1 MEQSQIFLQRSGT
14 REDVDAEL
22 WDDITDLH
30 LDQWRS
36 TWVPMIDHAV
46 RRLRIA
52 PVPHEKWPQDL
63 HWEWDKKTDW
73 SRSLLTLLRF
83 AITCGGACKGSCS

>member
-1 MEQSQIFLQRSGT
+1 MEQSHIFLQRSGT
-14 REDVDAEL
+14 REDVEAEL

-46 RRLRIA
+46 RRLRSA
-52 PVPHEKWPQDL
+52 SVPHEKWPQVANR
-63 HWEWDKKTDW
+63 
-73 SRSLLTLLRF
+73 RSSL
-83 AITCGGACKGSCS
+83 SN